1 MDRVPEPEL
10 MDDPVQARAYDE
22 ADFAEPHQRV
32 VDAFGVRFPGFGAD
46 GGPRV
51 LDLGCG
57 PGDVTVRFARA
68 HPTATVLGVDGAAAM
83 LALGR
88 RRVAAEGLG
97 ARVRLERVH
106 LPVPPA
112 AWSGRH
118 FDAVVSNSLL
128 HHLRDPAV
136 LWETV
141 LAVTRPGSAVFV
153 ADLRRPA
160 DEAGV
165 DALVARYAAG
175 EPHVLRRDFR
185 ASLRAAFTPD
195 EIVAQVAAAGL
206 GHLSVD
212 VEGDRHVVVWGRR

>member
-1 MDRVPEPEL
+1 
-10 MDDPVQARAYDE
+10 MDDPVHARAYAA

-32 VDAFGVRFPGFGAD
+32 VDAFGVRFAGFGAH
-46 GGPRV
+46 GARRV

-68 HPTATVLGVDGAAAM
+68 HPTATVLGVDGAEAM

-88 RRVAAEGLG
+88 RRVRAEGLG
-97 ARVRLERVH
+97 HRVRLERMH
-106 LPVPPA
+106 LPVPPGT
-112 AWSGRH
+112 WSGRP

-128 HHLRDPAV
+128 HHLHDPAV

-141 LAVTRPGSAVFV
+141 MDAAGPGSAVFV

-160 DEAGV
+160 DLAGV
-165 DALVARYAAG
+165 DALVARYAAD
-175 EPHVLRRDFR
+175 EPEVLRRDFR

-195 EIVAQVAAAGL
+195 EIVAQVTAAGL
-206 GHLSVD
+206 GHLCVE